1 MGERHSGAGE
11 LATSERAKA
20 SAWVATKASAAAL
33 TSRAFW
39 GPAVSSPTFTRPVA
53 GSATP
58 ALRRFA
64 GWVRSHSGGVSVPGA
79 VGAMFAYLASN
90 TPSLLPRP
98 WALQGL
104 IAAICAL
111 FGYGVGVTLA
121 WVLGGFARWAD
132 LRVSIRPGARRALM
146 RLWVAML
153 AVGVV
158 GFPFA
163 SVGWQNRT
171 AQSVGL
177 PGPSLAFVLGS
188 ALVAVALFL
197 ALLGLWWVIERL
209 FDWVLR
215 LSNRVMREV
224 LARVMASVVVAVVV
238 LGVINQ
244 VVIRAIMQ
252 VATRMSQD
260 QNQSAP
266 QWIAAPQ
273 SALRSGSPASRE
285 NWQSLGLEGAEFVSG
300 GPTGADIAAATGHAA
315 QDPVRV
321 YAGLTAGRTLVDVR
335 DAVVAEMERTGAFER
350 SAILVVT
357 TTGSGWVNEW
367 NASAFEYLGGGNT
380 AIAAM
385 QYSTLPSALA
395 LLSAQSEPPAAGTLL
410 FDAVEQRVARMPPEH
425 RPRLYVSGESLGAF
439 GSTAAFSSAD
449 DLLRRVD
456 GAVWT
461 GTPEFTPMHQAI
473 TATREGGSTQV
484 NPVVDNGRHFR
495 FTASPNELVA
505 DQFGREL
512 GAWSYPRVVFVQH
525 PTDPVVWW
533 SPKLISQT
541 PPWLVETRTEGPMQQ
556 MSWLPFVTFWQVSA
570 DLAVANTV
578 PDGFGHQYHS
588 ELVPTWAAVLGKDPS
603 ADYTRIVGSIAS
615 SVSQADAR
623 AGAVASGG

>member
-1 MGERHSGAGE
+1 MGEGHGGAGE
-11 LATSERAKA
+11 LAAGEPAKA
-20 SAWVATKASAAAL
+20 AGSVL
-33 TSRAFW
+33 TTLAFW
-39 GPAVSSPTFTRPVA
+39 GPALSTPTLTRPSA
-53 GSATP
+53 GRATP
-58 ALRRFA
+58 AIRRLA
-64 GWVRSHSGGVSVPGA
+64 AWVRTRRSGVSVPGA
-79 VGAMFAYLASN
+79 VGAMLAYLASN

-111 FGYGVGVTLA
+111 FGYGVGITLA
-121 WVLGGFARWAD
+121 WVFGGFARWAD

-146 RLWVAML
+146 RLWVAVL

-177 PGPSLAFVLGS
+177 PGPGLGFVLGS
-188 ALVAVALFL
+188 AVVAVVVFL
-197 ALLGLWWVIERL
+197 ALLGLWWVIDRL

-260 QNQSAP
+260 MNQSAP
-266 QWIAAPQ
+266 QWITPPQ
-273 SALRSGSPASRE
+273 SPMRSGSPASRE
-285 NWQSLGLEGAEFVSG
+285 GWASLGLEGAEFVSG
-300 GPTGADIAAATGHAA
+300 GPSRADIAAATGRAA
-315 QDPVRV
+315 RDPVRV
-321 YAGLTAGRTLVDVR
+321 YAGLTEGRTLVDVR
-335 DAVVAEMERTGAFER
+335 DAVLAEMERTGAFDR
-350 SAILVVT
+350 AAILVVT

-367 NASAFEYLGGGNT
+367 NASAFEYLGGGDT

-395 LLSAQSEPPAAGTLL
+395 LLSAQSEPPAAGALL
-410 FDAVEQRVARMPPEH
+410 FDAIEH
-425 RPRLYVSGESLGAF
+425 RLASMPADHRPKLYVSGESLGAF
-439 GSTAAFSSAD
+439 GSSAAFSSAD

-461 GTPEFTPMHQAI
+461 GTPEFTPLHQAV

-495 FTASPNELVA
+495 FSGNPAELVA

-533 SPKLISQT
+533 SPRLISQT
-541 PPWLVETRTEGPMQQ
+541 PDWLVETRTAGPMEQ
-556 MSWLPFVTFWQVSA
+556 MGWLPFVTFWQVSA
-570 DLAVANTV
+570 DLAVANSV

-588 ELVPTWAAVLGKDPS
+588 ELVPTWAAVLGMDPA
-603 ADYTRIVGSIAS
+603 ADYSKIISSIGT
-615 SVSQADAR
+615 SVSRADAR
-623 AGAVASGG
+623 AGAVAAHGG

>member
-1 MGERHSGAGE
+1 M
-11 LATSERAKA
+11 
-20 SAWVATKASAAAL
+20 
-33 TSRAFW
+33 
-39 GPAVSSPTFTRPVA
+39 
-53 GSATP
+53 
-58 ALRRFA
+58 
-64 GWVRSHSGGVSVPGA
+64 PGA

-104 IAAICAL
+104 VAAICAL
-111 FGYGVGVTLA
+111 FGYGVGITLA
-121 WVLGGFARWAD
+121 WVFGGFARWAD

-146 RLWVAML
+146 RLWVAVL

-177 PGPSLAFVLGS
+177 PGPGLGFVLGS
-188 ALVAVALFL
+188 ALVAVVGFL

-266 QWIAAPQ
+266 QWITPPQ
-273 SALRSGSPASRE
+273 SAAAVGQPGVPRELGRASGWREPSSSPADR
-285 NWQSLGLEGAEFVSG
+285 AA
-300 GPTGADIAAATGHAA
+300 ADIAAATGRPA

-321 YAGLTAGRTLVDVR
+321 YAGLTQGRTLVDVR
-335 DAVVAEMERTGAFER
+335 DAVLAEMERTGAFER
-350 SAILVVT
+350 AAILVVT
-357 TTGSGWVNEW
+357 TTGTGWVNEW
-367 NASAFEYLGGGNT
+367 NASAFEYLGGGDT

-410 FDAVEQRVARMPPEH
+410 FDAIEH
-425 RPRLYVSGESLGAF
+425 RLASMPADHRPKLYVGGESLGAF
-439 GSTAAFSSAD
+439 GSSAAFSSAD

-461 GTPEFTPMHQAI
+461 GTPEFTPLHQAV

-495 FTASPNELVA
+495 FTGSPNELGA

-512 GAWSYPRVVFVQH
+512 GTWSYPRVVFVQH

-533 SPKLISQT
+533 SPRLISQT
-541 PPWLVETRTEGPMQQ
+541 PDWLVETRTAGPMEQ
-556 MSWLPFVTFWQVSA
+556 MGWLPFVTFWQVSA
-570 DLAVANTV
+570 DLAVANSV

-588 ELVPTWAAVLGKDPS
+588 ELVPTWAAVLGKDPNG
-603 ADYTRIVGSIAS
+603 DYSKVISSIGT
-615 SVSQADAR
+615 SVSRAGAR
-623 AGAVASGG
+623 AGAVSAHGG

>member
-1 MGERHSGAGE
+1 M
-11 LATSERAKA
+11 TS
-20 SAWVATKASAAAL
+20 L
-33 TSRAFW
+33 PFW
-39 GPAVSSPTFTRPVA
+39 GPSLSAEAPSRPMAVPSVPAIRRL
-53 GSATP
+53 ATW
-58 ALRRFA
+58 ARKQ
-64 GWVRSHSGGVSVPGA
+64 RSGVSVPGA
-79 VGAMFAYLASN
+79 VGAMVGYLAAN

-104 IAAICAL
+104 VAAICAL
-111 FGYGVGVTLA
+111 FGYGVGVVLA
-121 WVLGGFARWAD
+121 WVFGGFARWAD
-132 LRVSIRPGARRALM
+132 LRMSVRPGARRVLT
-146 RLWVAML
+146 RLWVAVV

-158 GFPFA
+158 GFPVA

-171 AQSVGL
+171 ANAVGL
-177 PGPSLAFVLGS
+177 PGPGLGFVLGS
-188 ALVAVALFL
+188 ALVAVVVFL

-224 LARVMASVVVAVVV
+224 LARVIASVLVILVV

-260 QNQSAP
+260 HNASAP
-266 QWIAAPQ
+266 RWIDPPQ
-273 SALRSGSPASRE
+273 LPTRSGSPASRE
-285 NWQSLGLEGAEFVSG
+285 SLSSLGLEGAEFVTG
-300 GPTGADIAAATGHAA
+300 GPTRTDIAAATGRPAR
-315 QDPVRV
+315 DPVRV
-321 YAGLTAGRTLVDVR
+321 YAGLTPGRTLADVR
-335 DAVVAEMERTGAFER
+335 DAVLAEMDRSGAFER

-367 NASAFEYLGGGNT
+367 NASAFEYLGGGDT

-410 FDAVEQRVARMPPEH
+410 FDAVEQRMASIPADR
-425 RPRLYVSGESLGAF
+425 RPKLYVSGESLGAF
-439 GSTAAFSSAD
+439 GSSAAFSSAD

-461 GTPEFTPMHQAI
+461 GTPEFTPLHQAV

-484 NPVVDNGRHFR
+484 NPVVDNGHHFR
-495 FTASPNELVA
+495 FTGSPGELGA

-512 GAWSYPRVVFVQH
+512 GAWAFPRVVFVQH

-533 SPKLISQT
+533 SPRLVSQT
-541 PPWLVETRTEGPMQQ
+541 PDWLVETRTEGPMQQ

-588 ELVPTWAAVLGKDPS
+588 ELVPTWAAVLGKDPN
-603 ADYTRIVGSIAS
+603 ADYSKVISSISS
-615 SVSQADAR
+615 SVTQADAR
-623 AGAVASGG
+623 AEGVDAPER

>member
-1 MGERHSGAGE
+1 MGEGHGGGGE
-11 LATSERAKA
+11 LAAGDPAEGAGS
-20 SAWVATKASAAAL
+20 VL
-33 TSRAFW
+33 TSLPFW
-39 GPAVSSPTFTRPVA
+39 GDSLSSLTLARPRAVSSTPTV
-53 GSATP
+53 
-58 ALRRFA
+58 RRIA
-64 GWVRSHSGGVSVPGA
+64 AWVRAQRSGVSVPGA
-79 VGAMFAYLASN
+79 VGAMVGYLASN

-98 WALQGL
+98 WGLQGL

-111 FGYGVGVTLA
+111 FGYGVGIMLA
-121 WVLGGFARWAD
+121 WLFGGFARWAD
-132 LRVSIRPGARRALM
+132 LRVSVRPGAKRVVR
-146 RLWVAML
+146 RLWVAVL
-153 AVGVV
+153 AVGFV

-171 AQSVGL
+171 AQAVGL
-177 PGPSLAFVLGS
+177 PGPGLGFVLGS
-188 ALVAVALFL
+188 ALVAVVVFL

-224 LARVMASVVVAVVV
+224 VARLIASIVVIVVV

-252 VATRMSQD
+252 VATQMSQD
-260 QNQSAP
+260 QSANAP
-266 QWIAAPQ
+266 AWIAAPQ
-273 SALRSGSPASRE
+273 SSSRSGSPASRE
-285 NWQSLGLEGAEFVSG
+285 SLPSLGLEGAEFVTG
-300 GPTGADIAAATGHAA
+300 GPTRADIAAATGGLAR
-315 QDPVRV
+315 DPVRV
-321 YAGLTAGRTLVDVR
+321 YAGLTPGRSLADVR
-335 DAVVAEMERTGAFER
+335 DAVLAEMERTGAFER
-350 SAILVVT
+350 AAILVIT

-367 NASAFEYLGGGNT
+367 NASAFEYLGGGDT

-410 FDAVEQRVARMPPEH
+410 FDAVEH
-425 RPRLYVSGESLGAF
+425 RLASIPADRRPKLYVSGESLGAF
-439 GSTAAFSSAD
+439 GSSAAFSSAD
-449 DLLRRVD
+449 DLLGRVD

-461 GTPEFTPMHQAI
+461 GTPEFTPLHQQV

-484 NPVVDNGRHFR
+484 NPVVDNGSHFR
-495 FTASPNELVA
+495 FTGKPNELAA

-512 GAWSYPRVVFVQH
+512 GAWSFPRVVFVQH

-533 SPKLISQT
+533 SPRLISQT
-541 PPWLVETRTEGPMQQ
+541 PDWLGETRTAGPMAQ

-570 DLAVANTV
+570 DLAVANAV

-588 ELVPTWAAVLGKDPS
+588 ELVPTWAAVLGKDPT
-603 ADYTRIVGSIAS
+603 ADYSKVTSSIAS

-623 AGAVASGG
+623 AEGVGAPEH

>member
-1 MGERHSGAGE
+1 M
-11 LATSERAKA
+11 
-20 SAWVATKASAAAL
+20 AAV

-39 GPAVSSPTFTRPVA
+39 VPTVSSPALTREPAVSPAPAIGRLAEWLRTRS
-53 GSATP
+53 SA
-58 ALRRFA
+58 
-64 GWVRSHSGGVSVPGA
+64 VSVPGA
-79 VGAMFAYLASN
+79 VGAMLAYLAAN

-111 FGYGVGVTLA
+111 FGYGVGVSLA
-121 WVLGGFARWAD
+121 WLFAGFARWAD

-146 RLWVAML
+146 RLWVGVL

-171 AQSVGL
+171 AQFVGL
-177 PGPSLAFVLGS
+177 PGPGLGFVLGS
-188 ALVAVALFL
+188 ALVAVAVFL

-224 LARVMASVVVAVVV
+224 LARVMASIVVAVVV

-260 QNQSAP
+260 QNNSAP
-266 QWIAAPQ
+266 QWMAPPQ

-285 NWQSLGLEGAEFVSG
+285 SWPSLGLEGAEFVSG
-300 GPTGADIAAATGHAA
+300 GPTGPDIAAAIGRPA

-335 DAVVAEMERTGAFER
+335 DAVVAEMERTGAFDR

-367 NASAFEYLGGGNT
+367 NASTFEYLGGGDT

-395 LLSAQSEPPAAGTLL
+395 LLSAQSEPPAAGALL
-410 FDAVEQRVARMPPEH
+410 FEAVEQRLARMPVEH
-425 RPRLYVSGESLGAF
+425 RPKLYVSGESLGAF
-439 GSTAAFSSAD
+439 GSSAPFSSAD

-461 GTPEFTPMHQAI
+461 GTPEFTPMHQAV

-495 FTASPNELVA
+495 FTGNPGELAA

-533 SPKLISQT
+533 SPNLISHT
-541 PPWLVETRTEGPMQQ
+541 PPWLVETRTEGPIQQ

-570 DLAVANTV
+570 DLAVANSV
-578 PDGFGHQYHS
+578 PDGFGHQYHA
-588 ELVPTWAAVLGKDPS
+588 ELVPTWAAVLGKDPA
-603 ADYTRIVGSIAS
+603 ADYSRITAAIAG
-615 SVSQADAR
+615 SVSRADAR
-623 AGAVASGG
+623 AGAVAHGG